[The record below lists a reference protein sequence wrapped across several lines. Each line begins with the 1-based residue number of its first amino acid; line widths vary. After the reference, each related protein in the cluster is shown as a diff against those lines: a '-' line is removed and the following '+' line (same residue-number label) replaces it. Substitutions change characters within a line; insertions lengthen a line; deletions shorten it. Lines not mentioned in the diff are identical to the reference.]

1 MGIYLGQ
8 LPPAEVARFKAELAE
23 TLVANF
29 CYPRFFDYRTES
41 LHMRPVGR
49 AKRQEVWLYLSSV
62 DFTAWSRI
70 DLTAAEFQHQIEG
83 LFIQFMQRNRS
94 FFGQQGRRR
103 MSDVRML
110 LSSCAGTVAQGL
122 RNHLTGQRQGNP
134 PFGSPR
140 PTISWSA
147 TPISGQPALRW
158 EQISAST
165 MILQQQL
172 QELRGELKSADVSQ
186 ERPNNLAGSVSPT
199 SSTNPP
205 GVSTSSTSLPGVSNS
220 SGKVQRVSRPL
231 MPAASAS
238 PDGGPEFDVVVARQL
253 TVVPMPPSTNARS
266 VAQVPNGRGT
276 LSSAS
281 AALSAVTPSRKLETP
296 APPVERFNPARN
308 KSEPLSPFMERP
320 APVRQ
325 SGHFPASAAPF
336 VAPTPMVP
344 LTPTKSAQARG
355 RTSPLPDSA
364 TSPVPVAQSQARR
377 VPTADFP
384 APNSTASS
392 GQRDA
397 MSVGEDDLAIFE
409 QMRHQLILWL
419 RIEAVSAGLEIAGQ
433 GPAQLLEMLR
443 QQSRMDETRLQ
454 VVSTLLN
461 LANQV
466 IKTGMVTVLDYKQA
480 LMFHLMH
487 TRRF

>member
-62 DFTAWSRI
+62 DFTAWSRV
-70 DLTAAEFQHQIEG
+70 DLTAADFQHQIEG

-94 FFGQQGRRR
+94 FFGLQGRRR

-110 LSSCAGTVAQGL
+110 IGSCAGTVAQGL

-140 PTISWSA
+140 PTVSWSA
-147 TPISGQPALRW
+147 TAISEQSGLHW

-172 QELRGELKSADVSQ
+172 QELRGELKPADVSQ
-186 ERPNNLAGSVSPT
+186 ERPSNLAVPARPT
-199 SSTNPP
+199 SSTN
-205 GVSTSSTSLPGVSNS
+205 SRISAS
-220 SGKVQRVSRPL
+220 SGKVPRVSRPQVTA
-231 MPAASAS
+231 MPAASVNPLNS
-238 PDGGPEFDVVVARQL
+238 PEFDMVVARQL
-253 TVVPMPPSTNARS
+253 TVVPMPPSTNSRVA
-266 VAQVPNGRGT
+266 AQVTNGRGT
-276 LSSAS
+276 ISSGS
-281 AALSAVTPSRKLETP
+281 TPLAAIAPTRKLEP
-296 APPVERFNPARN
+296 SMIPVERLDPARS
-308 KSEPLSPFMERP
+308 KSEPLSPLIERS
-320 APVRQ
+320 APVRK
-325 SGHFPASAAPF
+325 SGQLTASAPPF
-336 VAPTPMVP
+336 MAPTPMVP
-344 LTPTKSAQARG
+344 LTSPKSVEGRG

-364 TSPVPVAQSQARR
+364 TSPVPVALPQARR
-377 VPTADFP
+377 VPPSDLPVT
-384 APNSTASS
+384 NGTTSS
-392 GQRDA
+392 SQRDM

-419 RIEAVSAGLEIAGQ
+419 RIEAVSAGLEIASQ

-443 QQSRMDETRLQ
+443 QQSRIDETRLQ

-466 IKTGMVTVLDYKQA
+466 VKTSMVTVLDYKQA

>member
-62 DFTAWSRI
+62 DFTAWSRV
-70 DLTAAEFQHQIEG
+70 DLTTAEFQHQIEG

-122 RNHLTGQRQGNP
+122 RNHLMGQRQGNP

-140 PTISWSA
+140 PTISWNAAS
-147 TPISGQPALRW
+147 ISRQPALGW

-172 QELRGELKSADVSQ
+172 QEWRGELKSADGSQ
-186 ERPNNLAGSVSPT
+186 ERLSDALAASSV
-199 SSTNPP
+199 NPVTPIP
-205 GVSTSSTSLPGVSNS
+205 GVAPA
-220 SGKVQRVSRPL
+220 SGKGPSVSRPQVTGTS
-231 MPAASAS
+231 AASAS
-238 PDGGPEFDVVVARQL
+238 SASSSALDGVVAQQAP
-253 TVVPMPPSTNARS
+253 VAPMPSATNPRS
-266 VAQVPNGRGT
+266 PVQPTNGRSS
-276 LSSAS
+276 LSSSS
-281 AALSAVTPSRKLETP
+281 AAQAVVIPSRKLKLPATPVEHVQNKPSPSSPLIERPTP
-296 APPVERFNPARN
+296 ARKTGPFTDSAPPY
-308 KSEPLSPFMERP
+308 
-320 APVRQ
+320 
-325 SGHFPASAAPF
+325 
-336 VAPTPMVP
+336 VAPTPLVP
-344 LTPTKSAQARG
+344 LTSTKSADARG
-355 RTSPLPDSA
+355 RMPLSPDSA
-364 TSPVPVAQSQARR
+364 TSPVPVTQPHTRR
-377 VPTADFP
+377 VSSSD
-384 APNSTASS
+384 NSTASS
-392 GQRDA
+392 PRDV
-397 MSVGEDDLAIFE
+397 MVVGEDDLAIFE

-419 RIEAVSAGLEIAGQ
+419 RIEAISASLEIAGQ

-443 QQSRMDETRLQ
+443 QQSRIDETRLQ
-454 VVSTLLN
+454 VISTLLN

-466 IKTGMVTVLDYKQA
+466 LKTGVVTVLDYKQA
-480 LMFHLMH
+480 LMFYLMH

>member
-8 LPPAEVARFKAELAE
+8 LPPAEIARFKAELAE

-29 CYPRFFDYRTES
+29 CYPRFFDYRTAS

-62 DFTAWSRI
+62 DFTAWSRV
-70 DLTAAEFQHQIEG
+70 DLTAPEFQHYIES

-94 FFGQQGRRR
+94 FFGLQGRRR

-110 LSSCAGTVAQGL
+110 ISSCAGAVAQGL

-147 TPISGQPALRW
+147 TPISGQPGLHW

-172 QELRGELKSADVSQ
+172 QELRGELKSVDVSQ
-186 ERPNNLAGSVSPT
+186 ERSNNLAVPAR
-199 SSTNPP
+199 STNSAKLS
-205 GVSTSSTSLPGVSNS
+205 GV
-220 SGKVQRVSRPL
+220 
-231 MPAASAS
+231 PAASGKIPRISHPQVMAMPVPATS
-238 PDGGPEFDVVVARQL
+238 PRSGSEFDMAAARQL
-253 TVVPMPPSTNARS
+253 TVTSTSPSVNARIA
-266 VAQVPNGRGT
+266 AQAANGKT
-276 LSSAS
+276 ALSSGS
-281 AALSAVTPSRKLETP
+281 TPLAAVAPARKLEP
-296 APPVERFNPARN
+296 SALPVEKLDPARS
-308 KSEPLSPFMERP
+308 KPEPLSPLIERS
-320 APVRQ
+320 APVRKSDQ
-325 SGHFPASAAPF
+325 LTASAPPL
-336 VAPTPMVP
+336 VAPSPVVP
-344 LTPTKSAQARG
+344 LTSTKSAESRG
-355 RTSPLPDSA
+355 RTSPSPDSG
-364 TSPVPVAQSQARR
+364 TSPVSVPQSQARR
-377 VPTADFP
+377 VPTADLP
-384 APNSTASS
+384 VTNGTTSS
-392 GQRDA
+392 SRCDA
-397 MSVGEDDLAIFE
+397 MSVGEDDIAIFE

-443 QQSRMDETRLQ
+443 QQSRIDETRLQ

-466 IKTGMVTVLDYKQA
+466 VKTSTVTALDYKQA

-487 TRRF
+487 TRRS

>member
-62 DFTAWSRI
+62 DFTAWSRV
-70 DLTAAEFQHQIEG
+70 DLTAPEFQHQIEG

-94 FFGQQGRRR
+94 FFGPQGRRR
-103 MSDVRML
+103 MPDVRML
-110 LSSCAGTVAQGL
+110 ISSCAGAVAQGL

-140 PTISWSA
+140 PTVSWGAS
-147 TPISGQPALRW
+147 PISGQAGLHW

-186 ERPNNLAGSVSPT
+186 ERSSNLAVPARPT
-199 SSTNPP
+199 SSTN
-205 GVSTSSTSLPGVSNS
+205 LPRVPTA
-220 SGKVQRVSRPL
+220 SGKVQRISRTQVTA
-231 MPAASAS
+231 MPASAAS
-238 PDGGPEFDVVVARQL
+238 PLNGPEFDVVVARQL
-253 TVVPMPPSTNARS
+253 TVVSMPSSTNSRVA
-266 VAQVPNGRGT
+266 AQVPNGRGT
-276 LSSAS
+276 ISSGSTPLAAVAPARKLDSSAI
-281 AALSAVTPSRKLETP
+281 
-296 APPVERFNPARN
+296 PVERLNPVRS
-308 KSEPLSPFMERP
+308 KSEPLSPLIERSTP
-320 APVRQ
+320 LRK
-325 SGHFPASAAPF
+325 SGQLTATASPF
-336 VAPTPMVP
+336 VAPSPMGP
-344 LTPTKSAQARG
+344 LTSTKSAESGG
-355 RTSPLPDSA
+355 RASSLLDSV
-364 TSPVPVAQSQARR
+364 TSPVPIAQPQARR
-377 VPTADFP
+377 VSTADLP
-384 APNSTASS
+384 GTNSTSS
-392 GQRDA
+392 SNQRDVMA
-397 MSVGEDDLAIFE
+397 VGEDDLAIFE

-443 QQSRMDETRLQ
+443 QQSRIDETRLQ

-466 IKTGMVTVLDYKQA
+466 IKTNMVSVLDYKQA

-487 TRRF
+487 TRRA

>member
-1 MGIYLGQ
+1 
-8 LPPAEVARFKAELAE
+8 
-23 TLVANF
+23 VANF

-62 DFTAWSRI
+62 DFTAWSRV
-70 DLTAAEFQHQIEG
+70 DLTAADFQHQIEG

-94 FFGQQGRRR
+94 FFGPQGRRR

-110 LSSCAGTVAQGL
+110 IGSCAGTVAQGL

-140 PTISWSA
+140 PTVSWSA
-147 TPISGQPALRW
+147 TAISEQPGLHW

-172 QELRGELKSADVSQ
+172 QELRGELKPADVSQ
-186 ERPNNLAGSVSPT
+186 ERPSNLAVPARPT
-199 SSTNPP
+199 SSTN
-205 GVSTSSTSLPGVSNS
+205 SRISASSA
-220 SGKVQRVSRPL
+220 KVPRVSRPQVTA
-231 MPAASAS
+231 MPSAS
-238 PDGGPEFDVVVARQL
+238 VNPLNSPEFDMVVARQL
-253 TVVPMPPSTNARS
+253 TVVPMPPSTNSRVA
-266 VAQVPNGRGT
+266 AQVTNGRGT
-276 LSSAS
+276 ISSGSTPLAAIAPTRRLEPS
-281 AALSAVTPSRKLETP
+281 AI
-296 APPVERFNPARN
+296 PVERLDPARS
-308 KSEPLSPFMERP
+308 KSEPLSPLIERS
-320 APVRQ
+320 APVRK
-325 SGHFPASAAPF
+325 SGQLTSSAPPFMAS
-336 VAPTPMVP
+336 TPMVP
-344 LTPTKSAQARG
+344 LTSPKSVEGRG
-355 RTSPLPDSA
+355 RTSALPDSA
-364 TSPVPVAQSQARR
+364 TSPVPVAQPQARR
-377 VPTADFP
+377 VPPSDLPVT
-384 APNSTASS
+384 NGTTSS
-392 GQRDA
+392 SQRDM

-443 QQSRMDETRLQ
+443 QQSRIDETRLQ

-466 IKTGMVTVLDYKQA
+466 VKTSMVTVLDYKQA

>member
-8 LPPAEVARFKAELAE
+8 LPPAEIARFKAELAE

-29 CYPRFFDYRTES
+29 CYPRFFDYRTAS

-70 DLTAAEFQHQIEG
+70 DLTTPEFQHHIEG

-110 LSSCAGTVAQGL
+110 ISSCAGAVAQGL
-122 RNHLTGQRQGNP
+122 RNHLTGQRQGNS

-140 PTISWSA
+140 PSVSWSA
-147 TPISGQPALRW
+147 TPISGQSGLRW
-158 EQISAST
+158 EQISAAT
-165 MILQQQL
+165 MMLQQQL
-172 QELRGELKSADVSQ
+172 QELRGELKSADGSQ
-186 ERPNNLAGSVSPT
+186 ERPSNPAVPARPTNSANGVATASGKIQRISHPKIAAMPVSAT
-199 SSTNPP
+199 SSL
-205 GVSTSSTSLPGVSNS
+205 SSSEV
-220 SGKVQRVSRPL
+220 
-231 MPAASAS
+231 
-238 PDGGPEFDVVVARQL
+238 DVVVARQL
-253 TVVPMPPSTNARS
+253 TVTSMSPAVNSRMA
-266 VAQVPNGRGT
+266 AQVANGKGA
-276 LSSAS
+276 LSSGS
-281 AALSAVTPSRKLETP
+281 TPLAAVAPVRRLEP
-296 APPVERFNPARN
+296 AEIPVERFSPARS
-308 KSEPLSPFMERP
+308 KPEQLSPLIERS
-320 APVRQ
+320 APVHKSDQHAAAIPPRV
-325 SGHFPASAAPF
+325 AS
-336 VAPTPMVP
+336 TPMVP
-344 LTPTKSAQARG
+344 LTSTKSAEG
-355 RTSPLPDSA
+355 RERMPSSPDSV
-364 TSPVPVAQSQARR
+364 TSPVSVPQPQARR
-377 VPTADFP
+377 VPTADLP
-384 APNSTASS
+384 VTNGTTSS
-392 GQRDA
+392 NRCDV

-419 RIEAVSAGLEIAGQ
+419 RIEAISAGLEIAGQ

-443 QQSRMDETRLQ
+443 QQSRIDETRLQ

-466 IKTGMVTVLDYKQA
+466 VKTSTVSALDYKQA

-487 TRRF
+487 TRRC

>member
-62 DFTAWSRI
+62 DFTAWGRV
-70 DLTAAEFQHQIEG
+70 DLTAAEFQHRIEG

-110 LSSCAGTVAQGL
+110 ISSSAGTVAQGL
-122 RNHLTGQRQGNP
+122 RNHLMGQRQGNP

-140 PTISWSA
+140 PTVSWSA

-158 EQISAST
+158 EQISAAT

-172 QELRGELKSADVSQ
+172 QELRGELKPGDAGQ
-186 ERPNNLAGSVSPT
+186 ERLGAVTGSVGPA
-199 SSTNPP
+199 SSA
-205 GVSTSSTSLPGVSNS
+205 SLPRTPTA
-220 SGKVQRVSRPL
+220 SGKVRRVSHTQVPAF
-231 MPAASAS
+231 PAASTVPVS
-238 PDGGPEFDVVVARQL
+238 SPEFDVVVARQM
-253 TVVPMPPSTNARS
+253 TVVPMPPSTNSRS
-266 VAQVPNGRGT
+266 AAQVTNGRGT
-276 LSSAS
+276 ISSGS
-281 AALSAVTPSRKLETP
+281 TPLAAIAP
-296 APPVERFNPARN
+296 ARQPELPTTPVERLDPARS
-308 KSEPLSPFMERP
+308 KSEPLSPLIERST
-320 APVRQ
+320 AARKSAQ
-325 SGHFPASAAPF
+325 FPASAPPF
-336 VAPTPMVP
+336 VAATPMVP
-344 LTPTKSAQARG
+344 LTSAKSAEGRG
-355 RTSPLPDSA
+355 RTPPLSDSV
-364 TSPVPVAQSQARR
+364 TSPVPVAQPQARR
-377 VPTADFP
+377 IPPSDLPVT
-384 APNSTASS
+384 NGTASS
-392 GQRDA
+392 SQRDM

-419 RIEAVSAGLEIAGQ
+419 RIEAISVGLEIAGQ

-466 IKTGMVTVLDYKQA
+466 VKTGMVTVLDYKQA

>member
-62 DFTAWSRI
+62 DFTAWSRV
-70 DLTAAEFQHQIEG
+70 DLTAADFQHQIEG

-94 FFGQQGRRR
+94 FFGPQGRRR

-110 LSSCAGTVAQGL
+110 IGSCAGTVAQGL

-140 PTISWSA
+140 PTVSWSSTA
-147 TPISGQPALRW
+147 ISEQLGPNW

-172 QELRGELKSADVSQ
+172 QELRGELKPADVSQ
-186 ERPNNLAGSVSPT
+186 ERPSNLAVPARPT
-199 SSTNPP
+199 SSTSIPK
-205 GVSTSSTSLPGVSNS
+205 VSAS
-220 SGKVQRVSRPL
+220 SGKMQRVSRPQITA

-238 PDGGPEFDVVVARQL
+238 PLSSPEFDMVVARQL
-253 TVVPMPPSTNARS
+253 TVVPMPPSTNSR
-266 VAQVPNGRGT
+266 VAAQMTNGKGAI
-276 LSSAS
+276 SSGS
-281 AALSAVTPSRKLETP
+281 TPVATIAPTRKLEP
-296 APPVERFNPARN
+296 SAIPVERLDPARS
-308 KSEPLSPFMERP
+308 KSEPLSPFIERS
-320 APVRQ
+320 APGRK
-325 SGHFPASAAPF
+325 SGQLTASAPPF

-344 LTPTKSAQARG
+344 LTSPKSTEGRG
-355 RTSPLPDSA
+355 RTSPLSDSA
-364 TSPVPVAQSQARR
+364 TSPVPVAQPQARR
-377 VPTADFP
+377 VPTSDLP
-384 APNSTASS
+384 VTNGTTSST
-392 GQRDA
+392 QRDM

-419 RIEAVSAGLEIAGQ
+419 RIEAVSVGLEIAGQ

-443 QQSRMDETRLQ
+443 QQSRIDETRLQ

-466 IKTGMVTVLDYKQA
+466 VKTSMVTVLDYKQA

>member
-62 DFTAWSRI
+62 DFTAWSRV
-70 DLTAAEFQHQIEG
+70 DLTTPEFQHQIES

-103 MSDVRML
+103 MADVRAL
-110 LSSCAGTVAQGL
+110 ISACAATVAQGL
-122 RNHLTGQRQGNP
+122 LNHLTGQRQGNS

-140 PTISWSA
+140 PTVSWSA
-147 TPISGQPALRW
+147 TLISGQSVLHW
-158 EQISAST
+158 EQIATST
-165 MILQQQL
+165 MVLQQQL
-172 QELRGELKSADVSQ
+172 QELRGELKSASAGQ
-186 ERPNNLAGSVSPT
+186 ERSSNLASSASPAVPTGSPRTSPSSGKIQRVSHPQVAAPT
-199 SSTNPP
+199 SST
-205 GVSTSSTSLPGVSNS
+205 S
-220 SGKVQRVSRPL
+220 
-231 MPAASAS
+231 
-238 PDGGPEFDVVVARQL
+238 GPEFDAAVAGQL
-253 TVVPMPPSTNARS
+253 TIVSMPPSTNSHTS
-266 VAQVPNGRGT
+266 VQVTNGRST
-276 LSSAS
+276 RSSAS
-281 AALSAVTPSRKLETP
+281 APLAAVAPSHKLEPPTV
-296 APPVERFNPARN
+296 PVERLDPARS
-308 KSEPLSPFMERP
+308 KSEPLSPLIERSTP
-320 APVRQ
+320 IRKTGQVTGSVAPVVT
-325 SGHFPASAAPF
+325 PTP
-336 VAPTPMVP
+336 VAP
-344 LTPTKSAQARG
+344 LTSTKPPEGRG
-355 RTSPLPDSA
+355 RSSVLSDSV
-364 TSPVPVAQSQARR
+364 TSPVPTAQPQAPR
-377 VPTADFP
+377 VPTSDLP
-384 APNSTASS
+384 PISNSTTNTS
-392 GQRDA
+392 QRNV

-409 QMRHQLILWL
+409 QMRHQLVLWL

-433 GPAQLLEMLR
+433 GPTQLLEMLR
-443 QQSRMDETRLQ
+443 QQSRIDETRLQ

-487 TRRF
+487 TRRV

>member
-62 DFTAWSRI
+62 DFTAWSRV
-70 DLTAAEFQHQIEG
+70 DLTAPEFQHQIEG

-94 FFGQQGRRR
+94 FFGRQGRRR

-110 LSSCAGTVAQGL
+110 ISSCASAVAQGL
-122 RNHLTGQRQGNP
+122 RNHLTGQRQGNL

-140 PTISWSA
+140 PTVSWSA
-147 TPISGQPALRW
+147 IAISGQSSLHW

-165 MILQQQL
+165 MVLQQQL
-172 QELRGELKSADVSQ
+172 QELRGELKPADVSQ
-186 ERPNNLAGSVSPT
+186 ERERPSNLAVPARPT
-199 SSTNPP
+199 NSTNLS
-205 GVSTSSTSLPGVSNS
+205 GVSTA
-220 SGKVQRVSRPL
+220 SGKQRISRPQVTA
-231 MPAASAS
+231 MPASATS
-238 PDGGPEFDVVVARQL
+238 ALNSPEFDVAVARQL
-253 TVVPMPPSTNARS
+253 TVVPMPSSTNSRFA
-266 VAQVPNGRGT
+266 AQAPNRRETISSG
-276 LSSAS
+276 SAS
-281 AALSAVTPSRKLETP
+281 LAAVAPARKLEP
-296 APPVERFNPARN
+296 SGIPMERLDPNRS
-308 KSEPLSPFMERP
+308 KSEPLSPFIERS
-320 APVRQ
+320 APVRKSDQ
-325 SGHFPASAAPF
+325 FTATAPSF
-336 VAPTPMVP
+336 VAPT
-344 LTPTKSAQARG
+344 TSTKLAEGKG
-355 RTSPLPDSA
+355 RTSSFPDSA
-364 TSPVPVAQSQARR
+364 TSPVPVAQPQARR
-377 VPTADFP
+377 VSTADLP
-384 APNSTASS
+384 IANSTTSS
-392 GQRDA
+392 NQRDVMA
-397 MSVGEDDLAIFE
+397 VGEDDLAIFE

-419 RIEAVSAGLEIAGQ
+419 RIEAVSAGLEITNQ

-443 QQSRMDETRLQ
+443 QQSRIDETRLQ

-466 IKTGMVTVLDYKQA
+466 IKTNMVSVLDYKQA

-487 TRRF
+487 TRRS

>member
-62 DFTAWSRI
+62 DFTAWSRV
-70 DLTAAEFQHQIEG
+70 DLTTAEFQHQIEG

-94 FFGQQGRRR
+94 FFGPQGRRR

-122 RNHLTGQRQGNP
+122 RNHLMGQRQGNP

-147 TPISGQPALRW
+147 ASISRQPALGW

-172 QELRGELKSADVSQ
+172 QEWRGELKPADGSQ
-186 ERPNNLAGSVSPT
+186 ERLSGTLAASSVTPI
-199 SSTNPP
+199 P
-205 GVSTSSTSLPGVSNS
+205 GVAPA
-220 SGKVQRVSRPL
+220 SGKGQSVSRPQVAGTS
-231 MPAASAS
+231 AASAS
-238 PDGGPEFDVVVARQL
+238 SAGNSALDGVVAQQVP
-253 TVVPMPPSTNARS
+253 VVPMPSATNPRS
-266 VAQVPNGRGT
+266 PVQPTNGRSM
-276 LSSAS
+276 LSSSS
-281 AALSAVTPSRKLETP
+281 AAQAVVIPSRKLESP
-296 APPVERFNPARN
+296 ATPVEQPNPVQS
-308 KSEPLSPFMERP
+308 KSSPLSPLIERP
-320 APVRQ
+320 APARKTGQ
-325 SGHFPASAAPF
+325 FTDSAPSY
-336 VAPTPMVP
+336 VAPTPLVP
-344 LTPTKSAQARG
+344 LTSTKSAEARG
-355 RTSPLPDSA
+355 RMPLSADSA
-364 TSPVPVAQSQARR
+364 TSPVPVTQPHTRR
-377 VPTADFP
+377 VSSSD
-384 APNSTASS
+384 NGTASS
-392 GQRDA
+392 PRDV
-397 MSVGEDDLAIFE
+397 MVVGEDDLAIFE

-419 RIEAVSAGLEIAGQ
+419 RIEAVSASLEIAGQ

-443 QQSRMDETRLQ
+443 QQSRIDETRLQ
-454 VVSTLLN
+454 VISTLLN

-466 IKTGMVTVLDYKQA
+466 LKTGVVTVLDYKQA
-480 LMFHLMH
+480 LMFYLMH